1 MSVVSGAVS
10 LGSFLGL
17 KVVWHSVWALAE
29 VIKPILRRA
38 IENLDFCIHKNV
50 FKSNL
55 NEP

>member
-10 LGSFLGL
+10 LGSFLGI

-38 IENLDFCIHKNV
+38 INNLDLCIHKNV
-50 FKSNL
+50 FQFKF
-55 NEP
+55 